1 MDEQSRVTNSMGNN
15 WSSSISSNS
24 FIGDIS
30 NISIISIS
38 IVSHMLDATIR
49 KSNRVR
55 SSYTTSSISTLS
67 SIKTRTGVVIIDS
80 IGVGVWAG
88 LIRIDSSMSNYRVCK
103 KRGMGYHWSM
113 GKGKWVSYSMSNWMT
128 NTMDS
133 SGSMETVWRVSHSG
147 DTSSESL

>member
-1 MDEQSRVTNSMGNN
+1 MDEATSRVTKSVGNN

-24 FIGDIS
+24 FIGH
-30 NISIISIS
+30 ISIISIG

-55 SSYTTSSISTLS
+55 SNNTPSSISTLS

-88 LIRIDSSMSNYRVCK
+88 LIRIDSSMRNYRMCK

-113 GKGKWVSYSMSNWMT
+113 GKNMGASYSMSNWMT

-133 SGSMETVWRVSHSG
+133 SGTMETVWRVSHSG
-147 DTSSESL
+147 NTSSKSL

>member
-1 MDEQSRVTNSMGNN
+1 MDEANRRVSNSMGNN

-24 FIGDIS
+24 FIGHIS
-30 NISIISIS
+30 NISIISIG

-55 SSYTTSSISTLS
+55 SSNTTSSISTLS

-80 IGVGVWAG
+80 IGVGVWAR
-88 LIRIDSSMSNYRVCK
+88 LIRIDSSMSNYRMCK
-103 KRGMGYHWSM
+103 KRGMSKSQWA
-113 GKGKWVSYSMSNWMT
+113 SYSMSNWMT

-133 SGSMETVWRVSHSG
+133 SGTMETVWRVSHSG
-147 DTSSESL
+147 NTSSESL

>member
-24 FIGDIS
+24 FIRHIS
-30 NISIISIS
+30 NITIISIG

-55 SSYTTSSISTLS
+55 SSNTTSSISTLS

-88 LIRIDSSMSNYRVCK
+88 QDRQQHELLQDVQEEGHVLSLEHGQKHVVELQHEQLDDQ
-103 KRGMGYHWSM
+103 YH
-113 GKGKWVSYSMSNWMT
+113 G
-128 NTMDS
+128 
-133 SGSMETVWRVSHSG
+133 
-147 DTSSESL
+147 